1 MIDRFG
7 VVEGLLVG
15 LLALLLVTAFIW
27 WTVRPLE
34 RLARQAADL
43 AAGSIP
49 DRPPVSGPPEVR
61 RLAQALNR
69 IGQRLFATQG
79 ELERVDR
86 LFRALLDH
94 QDDGVLLIDVTGK
107 VCLAN
112 PAIERILGRPR
123 GQILGRGLLEV
134 IWDVEISA
142 LVEASR
148 RGRSDGN
155 GQVAIVERSYPRR
168 SWRAYAAHIDSVQ
181 QTLLVLRDLTD
192 VRRLES
198 MRRDFVTNISHELR
212 TPITSI
218 KALAET
224 LEDGAIEDQA
234 VARDFVGRIH
244 QEAGHLAQLVEELL
258 QLARVESGQA
268 HLERRRIDLA
278 PVIRRSV
285 DRLGPLAERHT
296 IDLSG
301 DIAEL
306 PLVLA
311 DPERIG
317 QVLSN
322 LIHNAIK
329 FTSPGG
335 RVRVT
340 AGKVEGEVRVAV
352 TDSGTGLTA
361 DELAR
366 VFERFYKADRSRS
379 GGGTGLGLA
388 IAKHLIQAH
397 GGRIAA
403 TSDGLGRGATFYFT
417 LPLAEAARDGAI
429 AAAEDAPN

>member
-1 MIDRFG
+1 MIEWVG
-7 VVEGLLVG
+7 VAEA
-15 LLALLLVTAFIW
+15 LLAGVLALVLVIAFIL
-27 WTVRPLE
+27 WTIRPLK
-34 RLARQAADL
+34 RLTRQAEDL
-43 AAGSIP
+43 AAGTLQH
-49 DRPPVSGPPEVR
+49 RPLVAGPPEVT

-69 IGQRLFATQG
+69 IGQTLAATQH

-112 PAIERILGRPR
+112 PAMERIIGRPCS
-123 GQILGRGLLEV
+123 QILGRGLLEV

-148 RGRSDGN
+148 RGRSDAN

-192 VRRLES
+192 MRRLES

-268 HLERRRIDLA
+268 HLERHRIDLA

-285 DRLGPLAERHT
+285 DRLGPLAERHKV
-296 IDLSG
+296 DLSG
-301 DIAEL
+301 SIDDL
-306 PLVLA
+306 PPVLA

-329 FTSPGG
+329 FTPPGG
-335 RVRVT
+335 QVRVT
-340 AGKVEGEVRVAV
+340 AGQVDGEVRVAV
-352 TDSGTGLTA
+352 TDTGTGLTA
-361 DELAR
+361 DELPR

-403 TSDGLGRGATFYFT
+403 TSDGLGRGSTFYFT
-417 LPLAEAARDGAI
+417 LPLADASRDGSV
-429 AAAEDAPN
+429 AATEGAPT